1 MNRAIPSDGS
11 SRRFLRSVES
21 VERLIL
27 PGPSWRAIGSLG
39 GELPELGAIGRH
51 GPGLRR
57 SEEVDRQVGVLLR
70 AENSGNRRE

>member
-1 MNRAIPSDGS
+1 MNRAIPSDGG
-11 SRRFLRSVES
+11 SRRFLCS

-51 GPGLRR
+51 GLGLRR

-70 AENSGNRRE
+70 AENSGNCGE